1 MYVVMVYDLE
11 AERTHKALKLGR
23 RYLTHV
29 QNSVLEGEISEGDLK
44 TLQNEIDDLLKPG
57 ESTIIYELSSDTLLN
72 RTVYGEKIPPRI
84 NGFSEFPSTLVGLG
98 VIGGRPK
105 CFSIAVR

>member
-11 AERTHKALKLGR
+11 ADRTQKALKLGR

-29 QNSVLEGEISEGDLK
+29 QNSVLEGEISEGDLA
-44 TLQNEIDDLLKPG
+44 TLKNEVDDLLNPS

-72 RTVYGEKIPPRI
+72 RTVYGDDPTEDQR
-84 NGFSEFPSTLVGLG
+84 FL
-98 VIGGRPK
+98 
-105 CFSIAVR
+105 